1 MSMQKIVAFIKGF
14 IYNILLYC
22 CNFCCRDAMRK
33 GKMELLYTSDFEE
46 YILTDF
52 EGESFY
58 IAKGYDRILKMTF
71 GDYMKLPP
79 EDQRVVRHGEFNYYL
94 K

>member
-1 MSMQKIVAFIKGF
+1 
-14 IYNILLYC
+14 
-22 CNFCCRDAMRK
+22 
-33 GKMELLYTSDFEE
+33 MELLYTSDFEE